1 MGRSYATLDG
11 RGEGEVKRGGMS
23 DPSGFGLRNGND
35 PTAKQAF
42 RDGLLAVFLVALRL
56 GFTSFGGPIAH
67 LGFFR
72 EEYVRRRKWLDDET
86 YADIVALCQFLPGPA
101 SSQVG
106 IAIGMLR
113 GGWAGGILAWLG
125 FTLPSAVVLALFA
138 TLLQGYDV
146 TAAGW
151 LRGLLVV
158 AVAVVAHAVWGMARR
173 LTPDRERQTLALL
186 AAIGALTVQAAT
198 IQILLIGLGGV
209 VGWLFLRTAVAPAE
223 EQAAGVPLSRKTAAA
238 VLVLFFLLL
247 AGLPFLRHLY
257 PVRWLAVADS
267 FYRAG
272 SLVFGGGH
280 VVLPLLSRE
289 VVATGWITEEQFLA
303 GYGAAQ
309 AVPGPLFTFAAFI
322 GTAMDGWVLGAV
334 ALLAVFAPSFLLVAG
349 VLPFWDRIRRR
360 ASFRAA
366 LNGINAVVVGILL
379 AALYDPIW
387 TKAIHTPADFSLALA
402 GFGLLNVWKL
412 PAWAVVVVMAAGGML
427 IGGLP

>member
-1 MGRSYATLDG
+1 MGRSCATLDG

-186 AAIGALTVQAAT
+186 AAIGADST
-198 IQILLIGLGGV
+198 GGNDSNPLD
-209 VGWLFLRTAVAPAE
+209 W
-223 EQAAGVPLSRKTAAA
+223 AGGR
-238 VLVLFFLLL
+238 
-247 AGLPFLRHLY
+247 
-257 PVRWLAVADS
+257 RWLAFPANRRGTCGGASSWRPSKPEDRRGGAGTVFLVARWTS
-267 FYRAG
+267 I
-272 SLVFGGGH
+272 S
-280 VVLPLLSRE
+280 
-289 VVATGWITEEQFLA
+289 
-303 GYGAAQ
+303 AAPI
-309 AVPGPLFTFAAFI
+309 PGP
-322 GTAMDGWVLGAV
+322 V
-334 ALLAVFAPSFLLVAG
+334 ARRGRQLLPGRLPG
-349 VLPFWDRIRRR
+349 VRRR
-360 ASFRAA
+360 PCRSAA
-366 LNGINAVVVGILL
+366 PV
-379 AALYDPIW
+379 P
-387 TKAIHTPADFSLALA
+387 
-402 GFGLLNVWKL
+402 
-412 PAWAVVVVMAAGGML
+412 
-427 IGGLP
+427 